1 MDLFLYTILFLF
13 IIASVQYT
21 TKDLKN
27 NLSNYKLELVTG
39 QWPFILYIALGIY
52 VVIRAIVYDTGADY
66 LAYYNHFVTR
76 SHHLIDVWGEGREIG
91 YRYLIDFLSSY
102 FSYPYVFFWGL
113 RICGNGVFTLYFS

>member
-39 QWPFILYIALGIY
+39 Q
-52 VVIRAIVYDTGADY
+52 
-66 LAYYNHFVTR
+66 
-76 SHHLIDVWGEGREIG
+76 
-91 YRYLIDFLSSY
+91 
-102 FSYPYVFFWGL
+102 
-113 RICGNGVFTLYFS
+113 